1 MVVTG
6 ALLLL
11 LGASVVGLVLAAQRQ
26 APQPSAAQAGSL
38 GPTSRQ
44 VGRSTARR
52 TATGRGSATGAASG
66 AGGASDAGGIA
77 PAPTGLVLAPSPP
90 VSIAIPALGV
100 AAPVNRVGLN
110 PNGTVQVP
118 PFNDGAVT
126 SEPAWYTRSP
136 TPGQPGASVIL
147 GHIDTARY
155 GPADFFSLGAL
166 QPGDEVDVTLADGK
180 VAVFTVDGVRSY
192 PKSSFPD
199 QTVFGPVPFAGLRL
213 ITCGGSFDSATRQYV
228 RNIVVFASLSS
239 AHPAG

>member
-11 LGASVVGLVLAAQRQ
+11 LGASVVGLVLAAQRH

-38 GPTSRQ
+38 GPTTRH
-44 VGRSTARR
+44 VGTSTARR
-52 TATGRGSATGAASG
+52 STSARGSATGAATG
-66 AGGASDAGGIA
+66 AGSAGGIA
-77 PAPTGLVLAPSPP
+77 PAPTGPVLAPSPP

-110 PNGTVQVP
+110 PDGTVQVP

-155 GPADFFSLGAL
+155 GPADFFELGAL
-166 QPGDEVDVTLADGK
+166 QPGDEVDVTLADGT

-213 ITCGGSFDSATRQYV
+213 VTCGGSFDSTTRQYL
-228 RNIVVFASLSS
+228 RNIVVFASLTS